1 MSNDVQFIDGLIV
14 KAPNEKAPD
23 YVKAKVSIKRQDLM
37 AWLNQQDGDW
47 INADVKESK
56 GGKWYVAV
64 DSWKPEGSAGAG
76 GSRGGAPQ
84 RSRPAP
90 ATRAPVDEFDDSDIP
105 FARWDGGF

>member
-14 KAPNEKAPD
+14 KAPHEKAPD

-47 INADVKESK
+47 INAEVKESK

-64 DSWKPEGSAGAG
+64 DSWKPEGG
-76 GSRGGAPQ
+76 RPQ
-84 RSRPAP
+84 RESRPAP
-90 ATRAPVDEFDDSDIP
+90 TRQAPAADDFADDDIP
-105 FARWDGGF
+105 F